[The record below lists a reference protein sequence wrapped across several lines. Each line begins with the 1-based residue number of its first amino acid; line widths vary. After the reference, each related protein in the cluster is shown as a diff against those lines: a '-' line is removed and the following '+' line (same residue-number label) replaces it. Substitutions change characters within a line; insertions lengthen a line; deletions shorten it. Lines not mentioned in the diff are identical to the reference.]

1 MTKKSLII
9 IGSSGHAKVVLDI
22 FEKMIQHEIIGFIDN
37 NKQTGEIVLGYP
49 VLGDEEILNNHKAED
64 TQLFIA
70 IGDNCTRQK
79 VRDRINTHFPKFSFA
94 TAIHPTAAI
103 GKEVKIGQGT
113 AIMAGAIINPC
124 CIIGEFC
131 LINTKASLDHDSVM
145 NNFSSLAPG
154 VTTGGNVEIGASS
167 AIGIGASIMHGVKI
181 GSEVVIGGQSF
192 VNKKI
197 DDFSVCYGIPA
208 KSIRKRV
215 TGEKYL

>member
-22 FEKMIQHEIIGFIDN
+22 FEKMNLHKIIGFIDN
-37 NKQTGEIVLGYP
+37 NKQTGENVLGYP
-49 VLGDEEILNNHKAED
+49 VLGDEEILNNHKSEH

-79 VRDRINTHFPKFSFA
+79 VRDRIKTHFPAFSFA
-94 TAIHPTAAI
+94 TAIHPSATI
-103 GKEVKIGQGT
+103 GIEVKIGQGS
-113 AIMAGAIINPC
+113 AIMAGSILNPC

-145 NNFSSLAPG
+145 NDFSSLAPG

-181 GSEVVIGGQSF
+181 GTEVVIGGHAF
-192 VNKKI
+192 VNKHV
-197 DDFSVCYGIPA
+197 DDFSVCYGVPA

-215 TGEKYL
+215 VGEKYL

>member
-22 FEKMIQHEIIGFIDN
+22 FEKMKQHEIIGFIDN

-94 TAIHPTAAI
+94 TAIHPSATI
-103 GKEVKIGQGT
+103 GKEVKIGQGS

>member
-22 FEKMIQHEIIGFIDN
+22 FEKMNQHEIIGFIDK
-37 NKQTGEIVLGYP
+37 NKQNGENVLGYP
-49 VLGDEEILNNHKAED
+49 VLGDEEILNNHKAEV

-79 VRDRINTHFPKFSFA
+79 VKDRINTHFPAFSFA
-94 TAIHPTAAI
+94 TAIHPSATI

-124 CIIGEFC
+124 CNIGEFC

-145 NNFSSLAPG
+145 NDFSSLAPG

-181 GSEVVIGGQSF
+181 GTEVVIGGHSF
-192 VNKKI
+192 VNKHV
-197 DDFSVCYGIPA
+197 DDFSVCYGVPA
-208 KSIRKRV
+208 KLIRKRV
-215 TGEKYL
+215 VGEKYL

>member
-22 FEKMIQHEIIGFIDN
+22 FEKMNLHEIIGFIDN

-49 VLGDEEILNNHKAED
+49 VLGDEEFLNNHKSEH

-79 VRDRINTHFPKFSFA
+79 VRDRIKTHFPEFSFA
-94 TAIHPTAAI
+94 TAIHPSATI
-103 GKEVKIGQGT
+103 GKEVKIGQGS
-113 AIMAGAIINPC
+113 AIMAGSIINPC

-145 NNFSSLAPG
+145 NDFSSLAPG

-167 AIGIGASIMHGVKI
+167 AVGIGASIMHGVKI
-181 GSEVVIGGQSF
+181 GTEVVIGGHSF
-192 VNKKI
+192 VNKNV
-197 DDFSVCYGIPA
+197 DDFSVCYGVPA

-215 TGEKYL
+215 VGEKYL